1 VVSWTATSKVPVAL
15 LPALSVAEQ
24 STVSRPAG
32 KAGRSGF
39 LLGLSWVV
47 PSVYRTHRRVK
58 RALRA
63 SVPAGRSGSRG
74 LRRTVLS
81 GAAAL
86 LVPLGALVA
95 PLLVWI
101 FPVAAL
107 YFGYLQARLN
117 KTWAKQGT
125 PLVAASQ
132 F

>member
-1 VVSWTATSKVPVAL
+1 MGRP
-15 LPALSVAEQ
+15 SV
-24 STVSRPAG
+24 
-32 KAGRSGF
+32 
-39 LLGLSWVV
+39 
-47 PSVYRTHRRVK
+47 SVYRTHRRVK

-95 PLLVWI
+95 PLLDWI

-125 PLVAASQ
+125 PMVAASQ